1 MDKYPWTGHSTILG
15 HRKNPLASAIK
26 DSKSENRQQNNPLA
40 PALELRQMV
49 LGSLPPSRF
58 NDKLLSEKTI
68 EDVLLNFGE
77 AKKAARK
84 RYREFVEKG
93 IEQGTREDLQGGGL
107 VRSAGGETAGLLGRK
122 AEEREKGD
130 ARILGSGDFVSNILK
145 DANDSMEDK
154 VQQRVSL
161 DDLISRVCSSF
172 ELTLDE
178 LLSKRRK
185 REISR
190 ARAVLC
196 YLAVDE
202 MDYSGEELARILAI
216 SGRGVSDCRDR
227 GKIIIDNPEIIREYL
242 S

>member
-1 MDKYPWTGHSTILG
+1 
-15 HRKNPLASAIK
+15 
-26 DSKSENRQQNNPLA
+26 
-40 PALELRQMV
+40 
-49 LGSLPPSRF
+49 
-58 NDKLLSEKTI
+58 
-68 EDVLLNFGE
+68 
-77 AKKAARK
+77 
-84 RYREFVEKG
+84 
-93 IEQGTREDLQGGGL
+93 
-107 VRSAGGETAGLLGRK
+107 
-122 AEEREKGD
+122 
-130 ARILGSGDFVSNILK
+130 
-145 DANDSMEDK
+145 MEDK